1 MPRLTGELERRAAA
15 EARAKREANQPKDQL
30 VRLLDAMRTAGCRPS
45 TTNALGRI
53 IARLE
58 AWQNR

>member
-1 MPRLTGELERRAAA
+1 MPRLTGELARRREA
-15 EARAKREANQPKDQL
+15 EERAKREANAPKDQL
-30 VRLLDAMRTAGCRPS
+30 MRLLDAMRTAGCRPS

-53 IARLE
+53 VARLE